1 MFLKIIL
8 KIMKKLSFLNFFS
21 KRKILKPK
29 TYNNFFND
37 FKDNSSE
44 SLNQNLENPKPEN
57 QNNPNPHSK
66 NNILDIFSRTNI
78 GAVIYLKQKA
88 LRWKNIAF
96 LVIFFS
102 TVLFFKILFGD
113 SSSVIESDFV
123 AEIKVE
129 GVIVEDDDRSKI
141 LKQVAENPAI
151 KAVIV
156 RFNSPGGTIVG
167 SEILYRDLLDIR
179 NKKPLIVLIESVG
192 ASGAYL
198 ASMASDA
205 IFAYNGTLTGSIG
218 VLMESPDLTNLA
230 DKVGVKFNTF
240 KSSPLKGSPSMFEK
254 SNPQVDK
261 VINESI
267 IDSYHFF
274 VDVVRLGRGKKIDP
288 KNFTTIFD
296 GRVFTGRQA
305 LKYGLIDA
313 IGGIKEIEQLLFA
326 LKIDTK
332 KIPIK
337 NVEIA
342 KKDRKLIDKFLNI
355 LPFYHDFN
363 GQNFENKIMAIM
375 K

>member
-1 MFLKIIL
+1 
-8 KIMKKLSFLNFFS
+8 MKKLSFLNFFT
-21 KRKILKPK
+21 KKKFTKFKIFNK
-29 TYNNFFND
+29 FFND
-37 FKDNSSE
+37 FKNNSQE
-44 SLNQNLENPKPEN
+44 SLNQNHETQNHQN
-57 QNNPNPHSK
+57 QNNSNPNSK
-66 NNILDIFSRTNI
+66 NIILNFFSRTNI
-78 GAVIYLKQKA
+78 SAVIHFKQKA
-88 LRWKNIAF
+88 RRWKNIAY

-102 TVLFFKILFGD
+102 TALFFKILFGN
-113 SSSVIESDFV
+113 SSSVIDSDFV
-123 AEIKVE
+123 AEIKIE
-129 GVIVEDDDRSKI
+129 GVIVEDDSRSKI
-141 LKQVAENPAI
+141 LKEVAENPAI
-151 KAVIV
+151 KAVVV

-254 SNPQVDK
+254 TTPQVDK

-274 VDVVRLGRGKKIDP
+274 VDIVRLGRGKKINP
-288 KNFTTIFD
+288 KNFSTIFD

-313 IGGIKEIEQLLFA
+313 IGGMKEIEQLLFA

-337 NVEIA
+337 NVEIT

-355 LPFYHDFN
+355 LPFYHDFK

-375 K
+375 KY